1 MRQLSAVFL
10 IGLALVSCRKPSY
23 DPLPRAMR
31 EQDRFS
37 RYAREAEQA
46 RQDTLPVLPDV
57 YATAIVFPDSV
68 NWRKGESRKPRLVL
82 FRNGAPVGGISLGE
96 RPDPERHRFQAGH
109 VWTDSTDGRRTF
121 IACDGA
127 RLFQYEGE
135 ERLQGFWADGGTV
148 HTLGQRP
155 GGGVCYRQNGV
166 EFFSSPIGV
175 ALGGARDPDWEG
187 GALTRDSSGV
197 YYTIGLPVE
206 ADGNLLWEHRVMR
219 EGETLKMLPAISG
232 GHLFDVRV
240 YQGVV
245 YRLELR
251 YGRYCLVRD
260 EALFPLALEK
270 EPHNLKLVA
279 VDGTVMVKGYE
290 FLGREPRYF
299 IQGADTVR
307 YFYDHPT
314 FPMYNLFVEQGTMH
328 FVLLD
333 HEDCVISVRKGN
345 TELAEFPLE
354 TYRLQTPRCIGL
366 KKGVFALA
374 LTHDDASEHLILVGE
389 KQYPISFNGYFTGI
403 YIE

>member
-1 MRQLSAVFL
+1 MRTLSAVLLF
-10 IGLALVSCRKPSY
+10 GLALVSCSKSRNDS
-23 DPLPRAMR
+23 LPRAMR

-37 RYAREAEQA
+37 RYAQEALQA
-46 RQDTLPVLPDV
+46 SQDTLTPVPDV
-57 YATAIVFPDSV
+57 YATALVFPDSV
-68 NWRKGESRKPRLVL
+68 LWRKGDTRRPRLVL
-82 FRNGAPVGGISLGE
+82 FRNGEPLGGISLGD
-96 RPDPERHRFQAGH
+96 RPDPERYRFQAGH
-109 VWTDSTDGRRTF
+109 VWTDSTDGHQTF

-127 RLFQYEGE
+127 RLFQYDGE

-155 GGGVCYRQNGV
+155 GGGVCYRQNGQQIYA
-166 EFFSSPIGV
+166 SPVGV
-175 ALGGARDPDWEG
+175 ALGAPQDPDWEG

-206 ADGNLLWEHRVMR
+206 TDGNLLWEHRVMR
-219 EGETLKMLPAISG
+219 EGETLKMLPAVSG

-240 YQGVV
+240 HGGVV

-260 EALFPLALEK
+260 EQLFPLDFPR
-270 EPHNLKLVA
+270 EPHNLKLTE
-279 VDGTVMVKGYE
+279 VDGVIMAKGYE

-299 IQGADTVR
+299 IQGADTTR
-307 YFYDHPT
+307 YFYDHPS
-314 FPMYNLFVEQGTMH
+314 FPMYNLFVQRNTMY
-328 FVLLD
+328 FVLMD
-333 HEDCVISVRKGN
+333 HEDCVISVRRGAE
-345 TELAEFPLE
+345 ELASFPLE

-374 LTHDDASEHLILVGE
+374 LTHDDGTDHLILAGE
-389 KQYPISFNGYFTGI
+389 KQYPVRFNGYFTGI